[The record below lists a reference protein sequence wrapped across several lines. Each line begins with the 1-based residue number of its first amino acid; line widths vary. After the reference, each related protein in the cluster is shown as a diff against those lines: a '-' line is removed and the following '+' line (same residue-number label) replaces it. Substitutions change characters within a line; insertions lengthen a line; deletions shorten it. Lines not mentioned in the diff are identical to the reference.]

1 MEKNQEIK
9 PKSIMDY
16 IAEDAVLS
24 IKMTYE
30 EFDSSTK
37 TGVDDSEIEEAY
49 KTYRKVID
57 EQVKKN

>member
-1 MEKNQEIK
+1 MENNQEIK

-16 IAEDAVLS
+16 IVEDAVLS
-24 IKMTYE
+24 RKMTYG

-57 EQVKKN
+57 RQVKKN